1 MIEKEKEINKNES
14 TNENNIYINNIQ
26 NRILSL
32 SPTVKAGIEREC
44 TKDDFYSED
53 NKEIG
58 RGGYSHVW
66 KVSHKNT
73 GKIYC
78 IKLMSKQKIIQ
89 EKICDQINRE
99 VEIMYKTNHPHI
111 IKLINHFEDDQNVYL
126 IMELGAKG
134 QLFSLLKKFSHGID
148 QMRAAQ
154 YMREIISAVKYLHS
168 MNPPIIH
175 RDIKPENI
183 LLDNDGRCKLA
194 DFGWS
199 NYFIPSKLRRTF
211 CGTPQYLAPEMV
223 EKKGHGPEVDIWAL
237 GVLCFELLTGKLPF
251 NGNNNQEIYKNIKTL
266 NIDWQGDDF
275 NPLAKNLITKI
286 LRYDPKERPSLD
298 EILTQPW
305 FESYPLSY
313 PLLEVKNN
321 ITYEEYLEEHT
332 VSIQKKEDKKENKI
346 ITQKKTTITD
356 VVKQINS
363 DNKNNSQK
371 MNNNSKENE
380 QINNNIQKDNEEKE
394 KINNKNEESNKAMK
408 EKIDSI
414 VNPLNKIIDSQ
425 KSLISEMKQ
434 KNDKYQLELD
444 KLKKELSSK
453 NEQQKTIDTLNDQIE
468 KYKLKDTERL
478 HLLAELENKNTTIV
492 SLNSKLKE
500 KEEDIKRFEKMDEN
514 SKEELKKNKAIMTS
528 LENKILELN
537 NKLNENEI
545 IKQKAL
551 DEMENKNRT
560 LRQKLVE
567 DALTSNKFNKIILS
581 DIIEIS
587 LNELKDLLKNKTEKI
602 TKILTQIETTV
613 TNSIKQPTEFI
624 ENMNQE
630 LKNLTQSTEKS
641 LEEVNKNSIVIIE
654 NEIKSKLKLQFDW
667 QNKQIDELMEY
678 KIKAKNLETKM
689 GLLEDKN
696 KNLEETA
703 QIIKDNNDN
712 LYSLIKEKNE
722 KIKELENKLIDTEN
736 FNAYLKDFILQERS
750 IDEYEE
756 FLENHGK

>member
-1 MIEKEKEINKNES
+1 MDEKRNKINRNKS
-14 TNENNIYINNIQ
+14 SNENNIYINNVK

-613 TNSIKQPTEFI
+613 TDSIKQPTEFI

-678 KIKAKNLETKM
+678 KIKAKNLETKINS
-689 GLLEDKN
+689 LEIKN
-696 KNLEETA
+696 KTLEEMS
-703 QIIKDNNDN
+703 QIIKDENDN
-712 LYSLIKEKNE
+712 LDKLLKAKEVKM
-722 KIKELENKLIDTEN
+722 KEIENKLIDTED
-736 FNAYLKDFILQERS
+736 FNAYLKDFILRGKT
-750 IDEYEE
+750 IDEYED
-756 FLENHGK
+756 FLEDHGK

>member
-199 NYFIPSKLRRTF
+199 NYFIPSKPRRTF

-613 TNSIKQPTEFI
+613 TDSIKQPTEFI

-712 LYSLIKEKNE
+712 LYSLLKEKNE